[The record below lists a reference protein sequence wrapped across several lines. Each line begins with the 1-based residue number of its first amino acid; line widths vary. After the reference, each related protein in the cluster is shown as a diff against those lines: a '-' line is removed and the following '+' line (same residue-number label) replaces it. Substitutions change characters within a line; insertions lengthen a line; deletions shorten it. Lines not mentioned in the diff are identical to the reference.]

1 MGAGSLC
8 PASAWENL
16 LRQTDVGL
24 FFVSVFSFHTQRDM
38 CFNDG
43 SNINDPETQTAV
55 VGADRVDMEM

>member
-1 MGAGSLC
+1 MPSLC
-8 PASAWENL
+8 MGKPVK
-16 LRQTDVGL
+16 TDGRGPF
-24 FFVSVFSFHTQRDM
+24 FFVSVFSFHAQRDM